1 MHERVPAMSL
11 AVGEQTGASRRASSG
26 LHGAPVLYSTRTSC
40 WRPWRRMVV
49 RSSLRARLS
58 ATTGRLFC
66 AWDGGLTIEEWI
78 WPGTQATGPCH
89 GARPWRTVCAEIN
102 DDRTEFKYIR
112 EDQGQISTASLV
124 AMQTDTTVQSL
135 DLKFS
140 YFGRGGQP
148 LREKERLDSGV
159 LMRRILLH
167 HADVPT
173 PGRYCGSQQG
183 HKRRMLS

>member
-58 ATTGRLFC
+58 AATGRLFC

-135 DLKFS
+135 DLWNAGAT
-140 YFGRGGQP
+140 Y
-148 LREKERLDSGV
+148 
-159 LMRRILLH
+159 
-167 HADVPT
+167 PT
-173 PGRYCGSQQG
+173 PPRGCSYPWPLLWLAASAQTQDVVMTTFPRAPTSSSTAG
-183 HKRRMLS
+183 

>member
-1 MHERVPAMSL
+1 MAAVAQDGRALQFARQALRSDREIVLCKLTGGRGTL
-11 AVGEQTGASRRASSG
+11 AVDK
-26 LHGAPVLYSTRTSC
+26 Y
-40 WRPWRRMVV
+40 
-49 RSSLRARLS
+49 
-58 ATTGRLFC
+58 
-66 AWDGGLTIEEWI
+66 GGLTIEEWI

-102 DDRTEFKYIR
+102 DDRTEFKYLR

-148 LREKERLDSGV
+148 LREKERLDSGL